1 MVDSALIWGAT
12 IVYAAVMIYLGYL
25 GWKKTK
31 SGEDYLLAG
40 KNVKSWIIGLSYGS
54 TFISTSAIVGFGGYA
69 AVYGMGIIWLAALN
83 ILVGVLIAFVFFG
96 KRVRKIGQRLKC
108 QTFPELLGKSY
119 NSEFIRWFVAL
130 VILIGM
136 PLYAAAVLI
145 GGAYFMS
152 ITIPGLL
159 FSDALLIFAVITAVY
174 VITGGLRAVMYTDA
188 LQGLLMIVGMIVIM
202 AVTITTLGGVESAN
216 QQLTN
221 LAGQVPPA
229 LKAQGMNGWTAF
241 PSFLSENW
249 FSVVATIILPVG
261 IGVLAQPQLAVRF
274 MTAKNAKTLNRAI
287 PVGGVFLVLM
297 TGFAFT
303 IGAWSNVYFWN
314 NLDFQTISFLATTPP
329 KDVNAIIPLYINTS
343 MDQNIVVMF
352 MLTLLAAAMSTLS
365 SLFHVMGSAA
375 GYDLWATVKKF
386 SFLPQRWRG
395 EESGKTSLRI
405 NRYATILMIAISLAI
420 ALIIQ
425 RSDGVIAIATAMFF
439 GVCASAFLPLFVHTL
454 FAKKPS
460 KSAARISLAVGT
472 FVWFFWTLF
481 VFTKDS
487 VVFGLSKAL
496 FGADSIL
503 AKPWSII
510 DPIVI
515 ALPLSTIAL
524 LIVYYWEKRS
534 RTEAAAVAPST

>member
-1 MVDSALIWGAT
+1 VVDAALVWGAT
-12 IVYAAVMIYLGYL
+12 IIYAVVMVYLGYL

-31 SGEDYLLAG
+31 SGEDYLIAG

-69 AVYGMGIIWLAALN
+69 AIYGMGIIWLAALN

-119 NSEFIRWFVAL
+119 GSEFIRWFVAL

-188 LQGLLMIVGMIVIM
+188 LQGLLMIVGMIVIL
-202 AVTITTLGGVESAN
+202 AITITTLGGIENAN

-221 LAGQVPPA
+221 LAPQIPAA

-274 MTAKNAKTLNRAI
+274 MTAKNAKALNRAI
-287 PVGGVFLVLM
+287 PVGGIFLVLM

-314 NLDFQTISFLATTPP
+314 NFGQISFLAAS
-329 KDVNAIIPLYINTS
+329 KDINAIIPLYINTS
-343 MDQNIVVMF
+343 MDQTVVVMF

-386 SFLPQRWRG
+386 SFMPQKWRG

-405 NRYATILMIAISLAI
+405 NRYATIIMIVISLAI
-420 ALIIQ
+420 ALAIQ
-425 RSDGVIAIATAMFF
+425 RSDGIIAIATAMFF

-454 FAKKPS
+454 FANKPS
-460 KSAARISLAVGT
+460 KSAARVSLAVGT
-472 FVWFFWTLF
+472 FTWFFWTMF
-481 VFTKDS
+481 VFSKDT
-487 VVFGLSKAL
+487 VVFGLSTGL
-496 FGADSIL
+496 FHTTSIL

-524 LIVYYWEKRS
+524 IVVYYLDKKS
-534 RTEAAAVAPST
+534 RTNSVAVEPTN